1 MRNKVNVGAGLDP
14 PVIYCIDLLWRD
26 GQDPTYSKMKS
37 NYFIFKSVKRD
48 GFVAIEK
55 SRIDA
60 ILKKYENPEESLI
73 AVLQDVQAVDGY
85 ISRESVEYIT
95 EISGIPSARIMGVA
109 SFYAGFRLKP
119 VGKYRIMVC
128 MGTACHVNGAE
139 RVGDTVKR
147 VLGIEEG
154 DVTEDGLFSWE
165 EVACLGCCSISPAMM
180 INDTAY
186 GKLTPDKVTDIINS
200 IREGE
205 NK

>member
-1 MRNKVNVGAGLDP
+1 MA
-14 PVIYCIDLLWRD
+14 VITHSD
-26 GQDPTYSKMKS
+26 
-37 NYFIFKSVKRD
+37 
-48 GFVAIEK
+48 
-55 SRIDA
+55 IDA
-60 ILKKYENPEESLI
+60 ILSKYTNPEESLI

-95 EISGIPSARIMGVA
+95 EKTGIASSRIMGVA

-128 MGTACHVNGAE
+128 MGTACHVNGSE
-139 RVGDTVKR
+139 RIGDTVKR
-147 VLGIEEG
+147 ILGIEAG

-186 GKLTPDKVTDIINS
+186 GKLTPDKVSSIINS

-205 NK
+205 AK